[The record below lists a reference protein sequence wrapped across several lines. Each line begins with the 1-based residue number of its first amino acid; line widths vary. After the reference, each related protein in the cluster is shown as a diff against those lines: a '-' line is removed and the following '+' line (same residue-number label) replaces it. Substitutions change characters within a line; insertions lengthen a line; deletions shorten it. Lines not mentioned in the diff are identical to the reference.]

1 MRKACMPMTPS
12 PKAIGS
18 EVQHDPQE
26 SLRRPAGDRR
36 IGLCG
41 QDRDHLRQGDHPGQ
55 RLRRSLRSDPCR
67 RSRRRRRHATDRDRR
82 QLEHPGRRGDPFQVG
97 CRGDHRRAQLH
108 RPPLHRPRSLRS
120 RRPGL
125 HRLQQRAVQ
134 LPGRRWLR
142 GPPQRGGRRLRPA
155 SGFLRTV
162 HRAHRSAHRPGEHAA
177 GQRFRQRVL
186 GRRGAHQRRPGTR
199 LQVAAERVLNMQ
211 SLLIRNARMVNE
223 GQVREGDLLVRH
235 GRIERIAG
243 CLENCGASR
252 EIDAAG
258 RYLLPGMIDDQVHF
272 REPGYPQKGS
282 IASESRAAVAGGIT
296 SFMDMPNT
304 RPATL
309 SLEALAEKKR
319 LAAAHSVANF
329 GFHFGVSRDNLD
341 TVAALDPR
349 EVAAVKVFMGASTGD
364 MLVDDLPTL
373 ERLFASVPT
382 LLLSHCEDTPRIE
395 ANLARWRQRFGERI
409 PAAAH
414 PRIRDAEACYRSTAL
429 AVELAQRHGT
439 LLHVLH
445 LSTARELALFEDK
458 PLCQKRITAEVCVHH
473 LLFDDSD
480 YARLGHLL
488 KCNPAIKSREDR
500 DALRRAL
507 AGNRLDVIGTD
518 HAPHA
523 WAEKQQAYPQAP
535 AGLPLVQ
542 HALPAL
548 LELVREGW
556 LSLATL
562 VAKTSHRVAEL
573 FAIADRGFLRE
584 GYWADLVLVSELEHP
599 ALASAMPLLS
609 RCNWT
614 PFRHRAFHH
623 RIDTTIVSGQLAWHA
638 GRLSDDC
645 QGLPLRFSR

>member
-1 MRKACMPMTPS
+1 
-12 PKAIGS
+12 
-18 EVQHDPQE
+18 
-26 SLRRPAGDRR
+26 
-36 IGLCG
+36 
-41 QDRDHLRQGDHPGQ
+41 
-55 RLRRSLRSDPCR
+55 
-67 RSRRRRRHATDRDRR
+67 
-82 QLEHPGRRGDPFQVG
+82 
-97 CRGDHRRAQLH
+97 
-108 RPPLHRPRSLRS
+108 
-120 RRPGL
+120 
-125 HRLQQRAVQ
+125 
-134 LPGRRWLR
+134 
-142 GPPQRGGRRLRPA
+142 
-155 SGFLRTV
+155 
-162 HRAHRSAHRPGEHAA
+162 
-177 GQRFRQRVL
+177 
-186 GRRGAHQRRPGTR
+186 
-199 LQVAAERVLNMQ
+199 MQ

-243 CLENCGASR
+243 CLENCGASL

-319 LAAAHSVANF
+319 LAAAHSVANY

-439 LLHVLH
+439 LLRE
-445 LSTARELALFEDK
+445 SEINQEGKARKLWDIE
-458 PLCQKRITAEVCVHH
+458 
-473 LLFDDSD
+473 
-480 YARLGHLL
+480 
-488 KCNPAIKSREDR
+488 
-500 DALRRAL
+500 
-507 AGNRLDVIGTD
+507 
-518 HAPHA
+518 
-523 WAEKQQAYPQAP
+523 
-535 AGLPLVQ
+535 
-542 HALPAL
+542 
-548 LELVREGW
+548 EG
-556 LSLATL
+556 
-562 VAKTSHRVAEL
+562 KG
-573 FAIADRGFLRE
+573 I
-584 GYWADLVLVSELEHP
+584 
-599 ALASAMPLLS
+599 
-609 RCNWT
+609 
-614 PFRHRAFHH
+614 
-623 RIDTTIVSGQLAWHA
+623 
-638 GRLSDDC
+638 
-645 QGLPLRFSR
+645 